1 MTESAQA
8 PAALT
13 SVPPPPADTGVYP
26 AADAGTDTRTDS
38 GTDAGAQ
45 THPSVREL
53 LTELAALEDATRTLQ
68 ASVGTPTDASTPER
82 LAALAREQEIIEEL
96 HRRCPDAPAS

>member
-8 PAALT
+8 PAPPTA
-13 SVPPPPADTGVYP
+13 VPAPGVDP
-26 AADAGTDTRTDS
+26 IEK
-38 GTDAGAQ
+38 

-53 LTELAALEDATRTLQ
+53 LTELAALEDATRPVHW
-68 ASVGTPTDASTPER
+68 SVATAADETTPER

-96 HRRCPDAPAS
+96 HRRCPHEPAS